1 MILPDETPAP
11 SVLVPLLWKEGR
23 LLILDQ
29 RLLPGTEQHGE
40 ARNAEAVVRAIVQ
53 MQLRGAPLIGV
64 AAAYGVALEARRLLD
79 GLPLADFHDRMRQA
93 LTRLLS
99 CRPTAIN
106 LMRALAPAGQWLEQ
120 KMDPRDFALRSE
132 AWAHGL
138 AQREAQACD
147 VMGRLGADRLASGS
161 RILTHCNTGRL
172 ATVGAGTALAVV
184 REAVRRDP
192 ACQVTCTETRP
203 WLQGARLTAYELSRE
218 GIPVDL
224 VTESV
229 AGNRL
234 LDQAIDFF
242 IVGADRIS
250 PDGRV
255 ANKVGTRMLAQL
267 ARTGGA
273 RTLVVA
279 PTTTIDWEWKPG
291 QSIPIERRGGEELWH
306 ATGMAEIPPG
316 IHIDNPVFDLTPP
329 ALIDWIVTEKG
340 VIEPARGEC
349 FDPGRFSSPEPDC

>member
-1 MILPDETPAP
+1 MNLPEQTGSP
-11 SVLVPLLWKEGR
+11 SGLVPLLWKERR
-23 LLILDQ
+23 LFILDQ
-29 RLLPGTEQHGE
+29 RLLPGTEQYGE
-40 ARNAEAVVRAIVQ
+40 ARDAEAVAQAIVE

-79 GLPLADFHDRMRQA
+79 SPPRAGFHDRVRQA
-93 LTRLLS
+93 VSRLMD
-99 CRPTAIN
+99 CRPTAVN
-106 LMRALAPAGQWLEQ
+106 LMRALAPAGSWLDQEIDP
-120 KMDPRDFALRSE
+120 MDFVSRSE
-132 AWAHGL
+132 TWAHRL
-138 AQREAQACD
+138 AQMETRACD
-147 VMGRLGADRLASGS
+147 VMGRLGADCLRPGS

-172 ATVGAGTALAVV
+172 ATVGTGTALAVV

-192 ACQVTCTETRP
+192 SCQITCTETRP

-242 IVGADRIS
+242 IVGADRIG
-250 PDGRV
+250 PDGWV

-279 PTTTIDWEWKPG
+279 PTTTIDWEWKSG
-291 QSIPIERRGGEELWH
+291 QLIPIERRGGDELWR
-306 ATGMAEIPPG
+306 ATGMPQIPPG

-329 ALIDWIVTEKG
+329 GLIDWIVTEKG
-340 VIEPARGEC
+340 VIEPARGEG
-349 FDPGRFSSPEPDC
+349 FDPRRFASPEEVH

>member
-1 MILPDETPAP
+1 MKRSEQTPTRQA
-11 SVLVPLLWKEGR
+11 LVPLLWKEGR

-29 RLLPGTEQHGE
+29 RLLPGAEQYGE
-40 ARNAEAVVRAIVQ
+40 AGDAEAVVRAIVQ

-64 AAAYGVALEARRLLD
+64 AAAYGVALEARRLLED
-79 GLPLADFHDRMRQA
+79 PPIADFHDRMREA
-93 LTRLLS
+93 VSRLLA

-106 LMRALAPAGQWLEQ
+106 LMRALAPAVKWLDQE
-120 KMDPRDFALRSE
+120 MDPADFALRSE

-138 AQREAQACD
+138 AQMETQACD
-147 VMGRLGADRLASGS
+147 VMGRLGADRLGPAS

-192 ACQVTCTETRP
+192 ACRVTCTETRP
-203 WLQGARLTAYELSRE
+203 WLQGARLTAFELSRE

-234 LDQAIDFF
+234 LDQVIDVF
-242 IVGADRIS
+242 IVGADRIG
-250 PDGRV
+250 PDGWV

-273 RTLVVA
+273 RTMVVA
-279 PTTTIDWEWKPG
+279 PTTTLDWGWKPG
-291 QSIPIERRGGEELWH
+291 HSIPIERRSGEELWR

-349 FDPGRFSSPEPDC
+349 FDPLRFAPPEQDS